1 MQARMHKYIIIS
13 LMFITANNLISQ
25 ISKVDFREFDLNNGL
40 HVILH
45 KDDTNP
51 IVSVEIW
58 YHVGAKDEDPG
69 RTGFAH
75 LFEHMMFQGSENV
88 GKAGHFSYIQKAGG
102 SLNGTTNQD
111 RTNYFETVPSN
122 QLELVLWLESDRMS
136 TLNVTQENFD
146 NQREVVKEEKR
157 QRYDN
162 VPYGSRWG
170 ELMKRAFKNQTYE
183 WIPIGSM
190 DDLNSADLSYA
201 QEFYKKYYSPDNAV
215 LVVSGDIDY
224 TSAKE
229 LVKKYFG
236 DLKPASV
243 KKRQYPE
250 IIFNQGELRDV
261 IYDNVQL
268 PALYMGYKIPGST
281 SKDIYALEIL
291 SMILGDGKS
300 SRLYND
306 IVYSKKMAK
315 SVSCFV
321 WDNEIGGLFIISS
334 NGFKNTNLDSLETE
348 VTKIVNRLQN
358 EEISDKELE
367 KAKNSTE
374 NDFINNMQT
383 ILGKAD
389 ALAYY
394 WTFFKNTDL
403 INSSVDNYLSVT
415 KEDLLNAAKKYLNS
429 SNRVVLY
436 YQPKPNTDKKVN

>member
-1 MQARMHKYIIIS
+1 
-13 LMFITANNLISQ
+13 MFITANNNLTSQ
-25 ISKVDFREFDLNNGL
+25 VSRVDFEEFDLDNGL

-45 KDDTNP
+45 KDNTNP
-51 IVSVEIW
+51 IVSVDIW

-75 LFEHMMFQGSENV
+75 LFEHMMFQGSRNV
-88 GKAGHFSYIQKAGG
+88 GKADHFSYIQKAGG

-122 QLELVLWLESDRMS
+122 QLELVLWLESDRMA

-170 ELMKRAFKNQTYE
+170 ELMKRAFKDQTYE

-190 DDLNSADLSYA
+190 EDLNSADLSYA
-201 QEFYKKYYSPDNAV
+201 QEFYKKYYSPNNAV
-215 LVVSGDIDY
+215 VVVSGDIEY
-224 TSAKE
+224 NNAKE
-229 LVKKYFG
+229 LVKKYFS
-236 DLKPASV
+236 DLKSSDL
-243 KKRQYPE
+243 KKRQYTGIKFDE
-250 IIFNQGELRDV
+250 GETKDV

-268 PALYMGYKIPGST
+268 PALFMGYKVPGAT
-281 SKDIYALEIL
+281 SKEIYALEVL

-315 SVSCFV
+315 SVNCFV
-321 WDNEIGGLFIISS
+321 WDNEIGGLLIVSS
-334 NGFKNTNLDSLETE
+334 NGFKNTNLDSLDAEI
-348 VTKIVNRLQN
+348 TKIVSRLQN
-358 EEISDKELE
+358 EEISETELE
-367 KAKNSTE
+367 KAKNSIE
-374 NDFINNMQT
+374 NDYINNMQT
-383 ILGKAD
+383 IMGKAD

-394 WTFFKNTDL
+394 WTYFKNTDL
-403 INSSVDNYLSVT
+403 INSSINSYLSVT
-415 KEDLLNAAKKYLNS
+415 KEDLINAAKKYLNT
-429 SNRVVLY
+429 SNRVVLQ
-436 YQPKPNTDKKVN
+436 YQPKPNTEKKVN